1 MELFWKVGYDAVS
14 VRSLA
19 DALSISQSSLYA
31 AYGNKADLYLETLAA
46 FEREY
51 RINEMSAVLTATS
64 LDEAVHTIIEAAI
77 GRYTIKNK
85 PRGCMILSGRV
96 ADISGQRKLWLKL
109 RDRRRGH
116 SATLQHIFSTWLPQD
131 ASIAARYIFAVMI
144 GLSGHA
150 RDGLSAKE
158 LRQFIDPTVA
168 AVRSCSTPSLSEL
181 KGPR

>member
-116 SATLQHIFSTWLPQD
+116 SATLQHFFSTWLPQD
-131 ASIAARYIFAVMI
+131 ATAARYIITVMT
-144 GLSGHA
+144 GLSEHA
-150 RDGLSAKE
+150 RDGLSAQE

-168 AVRSCSTPSLSEL
+168 AVRSRSTP
-181 KGPR
+181 